1 VSILAALNA
10 KTLELRKARDPLAGS
25 FQAVVALATASAK
38 ERAIKEGADLNTVK
52 ATDDDALR
60 AVQKSIKQVRDTLA
74 LKPDH
79 QQSLDELATLEALLP
94 RMASEDEI
102 RGEAESIVAT
112 LSEKSTK
119 QMGVV
124 MAHLASVF
132 GTSLDKAKASQV
144 AKAVLTA

>member
-1 VSILAALNA
+1 MSILAALNA